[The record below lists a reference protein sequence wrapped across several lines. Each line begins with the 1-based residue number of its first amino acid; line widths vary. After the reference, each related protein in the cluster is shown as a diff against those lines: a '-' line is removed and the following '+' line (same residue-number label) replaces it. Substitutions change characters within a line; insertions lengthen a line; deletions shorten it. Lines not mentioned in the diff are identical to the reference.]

1 MELKEALNTLD
12 RIQRKEIAYMHA
24 MGLLSYDGSTGAPE
38 GTAQNRG
45 ETLGVLSEAAYALTT
60 GKDTRQTLACLKDHW
75 EELDDVTRR
84 IVERKEKDLA
94 ELSRIPVE
102 EYVAY
107 TRLIN
112 EADAVWHKAKEQND
126 YNSFIL
132 IRSYLLRNEMP
143 FWFHRRRTLMIT
155 SWTSLKKA

>member
-94 ELSRIPVE
+94 ELPAGNA
-102 EYVAY
+102 VAVGK
-107 TRLIN
+107 RSHV
-112 EADAVWHKAKEQND
+112 DW
-126 YNSFIL
+126 NSFV
-132 IRSYLLRNEMP
+132 SGQVFNRNRE
-143 FWFHRRRTLMIT
+143 
-155 SWTSLKKA
+155 